1 VSDFSSII
9 VHKTA
14 ELLTTC
20 KAVEKKLE
28 GYLETK
34 MERPDIAYELLK
46 MFMIIDELLEY
57 VEPSKTIGEI
67 HGLPKDAVFGAKKPL
82 VFSNEEG
89 WDFRP
94 WFGEKVSMVRNGLKE
109 LYKYWETDPTTV
121 KLVENAPMTPIEW
134 VKDGIFSGLN
144 QVKTYA
150 QTIFEMTCNDKII
163 IESKND

>member
-1 VSDFSSII
+1 MSDFSSII

-34 MERPDIAYELLK
+34 MEL
-46 MFMIIDELLEY
+46 
-57 VEPSKTIGEI
+57 EPSKTIGEI